1 MKAVFYNGKVYTGE
15 ETLKEAFLVE
25 DGVITAV
32 GTDAELLTSADTET
46 VRNDLSGSFVCP
58 GFNDSHMHLL
68 NYGKALRSADLS
80 GHTDSLEGMIRY
92 LKAYAEAHPP
102 REGQWLT
109 GRGWNQD
116 YFQDVTRM
124 PDRRDLD
131 AVSTEY
137 PIIVTRACG
146 HACVVNSAALR
157 LAGISAGTKSPEGGT
172 VGIENGEPDG
182 RLYDNAIGLV
192 SPLIPSADRE
202 DLKEM
207 IKAACRALNAYGITS
222 VQSDDYGAF
231 PGIPAE
237 TVNDVFRELTESG
250 ELTVRVYEQANLSS
264 LEELARFAAA
274 GNVTGAGT
282 AHFRIGPLKIVADGS
297 LGSRTAF
304 LSGTYADQ
312 PDTSGLMLYSTE
324 ELNALIGYANAHE
337 MQVAVH
343 AIGDGCLDRVL
354 DAIEHALKE
363 HPRNDHRHG
372 IVHCQITRP
381 DQLERIRD
389 LQLHVYAQSV
399 FLDYDNH
406 IVEKRVGKEL
416 AATSYSWKTL
426 MDAGVSVS
434 NGSDCPVEL
443 PDVMEGI
450 ECAVTR
456 RSMDGT
462 GPYLPAK
469 AFTVREALDSFTVRG
484 AEASFE
490 EDRKGRI
497 APGYA
502 ADFTILDRDPFMTP
516 ASQLHTIPV
525 RACYL
530 DGRCV
535 YQK

>member
-1 MKAVFYNGKVYTGE
+1 MKAVFYNGKVYIGE

-46 VRNDLSGSFVCP
+46 VRNDLSGRFVCP

-172 VGIENGEPDG
+172 VGMENGEPDG

-207 IKAACRALNAYGITS
+207 IKAACRALNVYGITS

-264 LEELARFAAA
+264 VEELARFAAA
-274 GNVTGAGT
+274 GNVTG
-282 AHFRIGPLKIVADGS
+282 
-297 LGSRTAF
+297 
-304 LSGTYADQ
+304 
-312 PDTSGLMLYSTE
+312 
-324 ELNALIGYANAHE
+324 
-337 MQVAVH
+337 
-343 AIGDGCLDRVL
+343 
-354 DAIEHALKE
+354 
-363 HPRNDHRHG
+363 
-372 IVHCQITRP
+372 
-381 DQLERIRD
+381 
-389 LQLHVYAQSV
+389 
-399 FLDYDNH
+399 
-406 IVEKRVGKEL
+406 
-416 AATSYSWKTL
+416 
-426 MDAGVSVS
+426 
-434 NGSDCPVEL
+434 
-443 PDVMEGI
+443 
-450 ECAVTR
+450 
-456 RSMDGT
+456 
-462 GPYLPAK
+462 
-469 AFTVREALDSFTVRG
+469 
-484 AEASFE
+484 
-490 EDRKGRI
+490 
-497 APGYA
+497 
-502 ADFTILDRDPFMTP
+502 
-516 ASQLHTIPV
+516 
-525 RACYL
+525 
-530 DGRCV
+530 
-535 YQK
+535 